1 MNLNTNDYK
10 KILKF
15 YNISKPKSIS
25 YQHAAENILAQK
37 LCTCIKKIQKKNK
50 NMDEKNAIAL
60 CRKSIFTN
68 RGIDFYNFK
77 CKKQFKIIPKK
88 NTKNTLKKKNKSIKF
103 KSKLNKTKKN
113 KS

>member
-77 CKKQFKIIPKK
+77 CKKQFKFIPKK

-113 KS
+113 KY